1 MDLFSNR
8 KLIIATKHKKEAII
22 APLLEKS
29 LGVITFTDDTF
40 DTDQLGTFTG
50 EIDRELGPMETL
62 RKKCLLAMEKNNCDL
77 GIASEGSFGVHPSYF
92 FMNADDEFLIFIDQ
106 KNDLEIITRELSTDT
121 NIAGQEIST
130 MHHLIDFAKQVQF
143 PSHGLIIRKSKE
155 DYSKI
160 EKGIHTWEDL
170 KKIFALFLIENESVY
185 VETDM
190 RAHFNPTRMKV
201 IEKATIKLVE
211 KILSECPTCSTPG
224 FGITDIKPGLPCSHC
239 KFPTKSTLSF
249 IYQCEKCSFQK
260 EEKYPHDKKTEN
272 PMYCDIC
279 NP

>member
-1 MDLFSNR
+1 MNFFSNR
-8 KLIIATKHKKEAII
+8 KLIIATKHKKETAI

-29 LGVITFTDDTF
+29 LGIISFIDEEF
-40 DTDQLGTFTG
+40 DTDQLGTFSG
-50 EIDRELGPMETL
+50 EIERKLGPIETL
-62 RKKCLLAMEKNNCDL
+62 RKKCLLAMEKNKCDL
-77 GIASEGSFGVHPSYF
+77 GIASEGSFGAHPSYF
-92 FMNADDEFLIFIDQ
+92 FLNADDEFLIFID
-106 KNDLEIITRELSTDT
+106 KINNIEIIVRELSTDT

-160 EKGIHTWEDL
+160 EKGIDTWEDL
-170 KKIFALFLIENESVY
+170 KKIFNIFLKDVESVY

-190 RAHFNPTRMKV
+190 RANFNPTRMKV

-211 KILSECPTCSTPG
+211 KILSECPKCFTPG
-224 FGITDIKPGLPCSHC
+224 FGITDVKTGLPCHQC
-239 KFPTKSTLSF
+239 KFPTKYTFAF
-249 IYQCEKCSFQK
+249 IYKCEKCSFQK
-260 EEKYPHDKKTEN
+260 EEKYPHDKKTED